1 VGVAAIGGDQFGY
14 WLGKR
19 VGRPYLARRR
29 SPFVQRTVVR
39 TERFYELFGWWSVV
53 IARYMPWVRVLIPPI
68 AGVSGMGFWRFATA
82 NAVGAL
88 SWGVLITVC
97 GYFAAND
104 PNARIVAY
112 VIAAVAIA
120 LSIGA
125 GIRAVVLDRRARAR
139 AAAAPGA
146 EPESEEPAG

>member
-1 VGVAAIGGDQFGY
+1 
-14 WLGKR
+14 
-19 VGRPYLARRR
+19 
-29 SPFVQRTVVR
+29 
-39 TERFYELFGWWSVV
+39 
-53 IARYMPWVRVLIPPI
+53 
-68 AGVSGMGFWRFATA
+68 MGFWRFATA